1 MSADKNSIYLDV
13 RTPEE
18 IAEKSKP
25 GSLNL
30 DFRSPSFLA
39 ELQKLDKNGTY
50 KVYCRS
56 GNRSGQ
62 AVQIMMTLGFKDA
75 ENIGTIEDALEHH

>member
-1 MSADKNSIYLDV
+1 MSQHSKTIYLDV

-18 IAEKSKP
+18 IAEKAKS

-39 ELQKLDKNGTY
+39 ELQKLDKSASY

-62 AVQIMMTLGFKDA
+62 AVQIMATLGFKDA
-75 ENIGTIEDALEHH
+75 ENIGTIEDALEHS